1 MRVRIV
7 GFVELDDARFA
18 LIELLLQPIGSLAR
32 TVRPQFNGVNGNAI
46 MVNGACGHI
55 ISAGSSALIASRL
68 HHAAAN
74 DAHALEHAAALRHFF
89 NAKHARLAIIA
100 RR

>member
-1 MRVRIV
+1 MRVRII
-7 GFVELDDARFA
+7 GFEELDDARFA

-46 MVNGACGHI
+46 IGSMAHAVHHLGLVN
-55 ISAGSSALIASRL
+55 LIASRF

-74 DAHALEHAAALRHFF
+74 DAHALEHAAALRHLF